1 MAVADIDVR
10 AMAEPIQV
18 VVHEIIGSARAV
30 DAADG
35 AKIYEI
41 VLAALMNGQNVRLSF
56 DGIRMVITA
65 FVNEAVGKLYGAM
78 PSDQV
83 DQLLEICDVPEAF
96 QISIDKSVE
105 WSKAFFADPEK
116 MQRALLEEFDNDE

>member
-1 MAVADIDVR
+1 
-10 AMAEPIQV
+10 MAEPIQV
-18 VVHEIIGSARAV
+18 VVHDIIGSARAV

-41 VLAALMNGQNVRLSF
+41 VLAALRNGQYVRLSF

-78 PSDQV
+78 PSEQV
-83 DQLLEICDVPEAF
+83 DRLLEICDVPEAF
-96 QISIDKSVE
+96 QVSIDKSVE
-105 WSKAFFADPEK
+105 WSKAFFADPVK
-116 MQRALLEEFDNDE
+116 MQRALLEDFDNDE